1 MLRACSDPAKI
12 IILTTTFMIS
22 TQITDHPL
30 FHMNRIIALNLARKS
45 VLYPTGDDIVKGRRN
60 RSARLTKGSVVDMD
74 WGTLMIGQ
82 DHHQVDRLHPGLSPG
97 GSLFVE
103 MLLQQML

>member
-1 MLRACSDPAKI
+1 
-12 IILTTTFMIS
+12 
-22 TQITDHPL
+22 
-30 FHMNRIIALNLARKS
+30 MNRIMALNLARKS

-60 RSARLTKGSVVDMD
+60 RSARLIKGSVVDMD